1 MKKKIILVTND
12 DGINSEG
19 IKSLAEA
26 LKQLGIVYIVAPD
39 SEQSGVS
46 HSLSL
51 RKPIKVEKT
60 GSRSYQVSGTP
71 TDCVLLAIKKLL
83 PSEPSIVVSGINK
96 GPNLGD
102 DVTYSGTVSAAMEG
116 TLFGVNSIAFSL
128 AAYND
133 HNFKVS
139 SLISA
144 SIVKSV
150 LNKKLPVNT
159 FLNVN
164 IPNIALEK
172 IKGLKITHQ
181 GDRIYQDYV
190 RKETGKDG
198 KEYCW
203 IESKEPYGE
212 YDNGSDLMAIREGY
226 VSISPLQLNMT
237 NYNGIRQVSWMEKI
251 LIRKTLNVKRK

>member
-1 MKKKIILVTND
+1 MNKKIILVTND

-19 IKSLAEA
+19 LRALTEA
-26 LKQLGIVYIVAPD
+26 TKKLGRVYVVAPD

-46 HSLSL
+46 LSLSL

-60 GSRSYQVSGTP
+60 GVRSYKVSGTP
-71 TDCVLLAIKKLL
+71 TDCVLLALKKLL
-83 PSEPSIVVSGINK
+83 PALPSIIVSGINK

-116 TLFGVNSIAFSL
+116 TLFGIRSIAFSL
-128 AAYND
+128 ASYND

-139 SLISA
+139 ALISA
-144 SIVKSV
+144 SIVKSC
-150 LNKKLPVNT
+150 LNKKFPVNT

-164 IPNIALEK
+164 IPNTGLDK

-190 RKETGKDG
+190 TEEIGKDG
-198 KEYCW
+198 EKYCC

-212 YDNGSDLMAIREGY
+212 YDNGSDLAAIREGY

-237 NYNGIRQVSWMEKI
+237 NYNEIRQVSWMEKI
-251 LIRKTLNVKRK
+251 VIRKM

>member
-1 MKKKIILVTND
+1 MKKKVILVTND

-19 IKSLAEA
+19 ISSLAEA
-26 LKQLGIVYIVAPD
+26 LKKLGMVYIVAPD
-39 SEQSGVS
+39 REQSGVS

-60 GSRSYQVSGTP
+60 GVRSYQVAGTP
-71 TDCVLLAIKKLL
+71 TDCVLLAIKKIL
-83 PSEPSIVVSGINK
+83 PSLPSIVVSGINK

-128 AAYND
+128 ASYND
-133 HNFKVS
+133 HNFEPAA
-139 SLISA
+139 LISA

-150 LNKKLPVNT
+150 LNKKLPINT
-159 FLNVN
+159 FINVN
-164 IPNIALEK
+164 IPNIDSDK
-172 IKGLKITHQ
+172 IKGIKITHQ

-190 RKETGKDG
+190 REETGRDG
-198 KEYCW
+198 KKYCW

-212 YDNGSDLMAIREGY
+212 YDNGSDLQAIREGY

-237 NYNGIRQVSWMEKI
+237 NYNVIRHISWMEKI
-251 LIRKTLNVKRK
+251 VIRKT

>member
-19 IKSLAEA
+19 IRSLSKA
-26 LKQLGIVYIVAPD
+26 LKKLGIVYIVAPD

-60 GSRSYQVSGTP
+60 GVRSYQVAGTP
-71 TDCVLLAIKKLL
+71 TDCVLLAIKKIL
-83 PSEPSIVVSGINK
+83 PSLPSIIVSGINK

-116 TLFGVNSIAFSL
+116 TLFGINSIAFSL
-128 AAYND
+128 ASYND
-133 HNFKVS
+133 HDFKAS
-139 SLISA
+139 ALISA
-144 SIVKSV
+144 SLVKSI
-150 LNKKLPVNT
+150 LNKKLPSNT

-164 IPNIALEK
+164 IPNVDLDK
-172 IKGLKITHQ
+172 IKGMKITHQ
-181 GDRIYQDYV
+181 GNRIYQDYI
-190 RKETGKDG
+190 RKEIGKDG

-212 YDNGSDLMAIREGY
+212 YDNGSDLQAIREGY
-226 VSISPLQLNMT
+226 VSLSPLQLNMT
-237 NYNGIRQVSWMEKI
+237 NYNVIRQVSWMEKI
-251 LIRKTLNVKRK
+251 KIN

>member
-19 IKSLAEA
+19 ISSLAEA
-26 LKQLGIVYIVAPD
+26 LKNLGTVYIVAPD

-60 GSRSYQVSGTP
+60 GIRSYQVSGTP
-71 TDCVLLAIKKLL
+71 TDCVLLALKSIL
-83 PSEPSIVVSGINK
+83 PSLPSLIVSGINK

-116 TLFGVNSIAFSL
+116 TLFGINSIALSL
-128 AAYND
+128 ASYKD
-133 HNFKVS
+133 HNFKTAV
-139 SLISA
+139 LIS
-144 SIVKSV
+144 SFIVKSV

-159 FLNVN
+159 FLNIN
-164 IPNIALEK
+164 IPDNVLEE
-172 IKGLKITHQ
+172 IKGIKITHQ
-181 GDRIYQDYV
+181 GNRIYQDYV

-198 KEYCW
+198 REYCW

-212 YDNGSDLMAIREGY
+212 YDNGSDLQAIKKGY
-226 VSISPLQLNMT
+226 VSISPLQLDMT
-237 NYNGIRQVSWMEKI
+237 NYRGIRQVSWMEKI
-251 LIRKTLNVKRK
+251 VIRKM